1 MCLEGN
7 SPHNTDCTQSVLYT
21 WAFQNL
27 PPSLASMSFN
37 NLAAVWGSMECT
49 CAPQGTC
56 IAAVLLQFNSFT
68 LEPTLFECTFMFPE
82 WAFKFYPFKFVKSSG
97 LSLLLRSTHSIV
109 YVKWSPPEPH
119 MKLGQMVTSVGGGRR
134 HQIIIVAKV
143 YQIKRE
149 RRTSSK
155 TLPTFAEMSSIG
167 SVSFS
172 SMSGSCDW
180 GAPVAI
186 LLVWIVFWGRR
197 VSNPIWKG
205 SGKHFNP
212 DSGTFWCT
220 TTLWIN
226 HWDTQAWDA
235 SLHLHW

>member
-97 LSLLLRSTHSIV
+97 LSLLLRSTHSFV

-119 MKLGQMVTSVGGGRR
+119 MKLGQMVTSGGGRR

-149 RRTSSK
+149 RDVHLQRHCPRSLRWAALAACPSPPCQDPVIEVLPWPFCSSG
-155 TLPTFAEMSSIG
+155 LC
-167 SVSFS
+167 
-172 SMSGSCDW
+172 SG
-180 GAPVAI
+180 GAAP
-186 LLVWIVFWGRR
+186 
-197 VSNPIWKG
+197 SE
-205 SGKHFNP
+205 
-212 DSGTFWCT
+212 
-220 TTLWIN
+220 
-226 HWDTQAWDA
+226 
-235 SLHLHW
+235 